1 MSAAIADNIFRGYDI
16 RGKIP
21 EELNPEGAYVLGRAY
36 GSWLS
41 QRRINEAIIVGD
53 NRTHTEE
60 LKTNFV
66 KGLLETGIN
75 VTDCGLGLVYF
86 MYFGQYLWQI
96 KGGVSVSASHNPK
109 EYNGFKLAVGFS
121 DTMVSEEI
129 IEFKKLVK
137 SGKFTK
143 ADKPGTLVKKDVFPA
158 YLADLKRKFPE
169 EFEFKIVLDCGNGTP
184 GKFLPEILRS
194 FGCRV
199 IEQNT
204 QLDGNYPLGT
214 PDPTEADYLTRL
226 AQGVVKNKAALGVCY
241 DPDGDRLGIVDESGN
256 KEGFNQ
262 IDKNASCNQ
271 NQKNSQPT
279 AFRNS
284 ILKSLSC
291 RFQIFDYFLYINQ
304 DLNNL
309 SACGQST
316 TFHQA
321 LT

>member
-1 MSAAIADNIFRGYDI
+1 MSAVIADNIFRGYDI
-16 RGKIP
+16 RGKVP
-21 EELNPEGAYVLGRAY
+21 QELNAEGAYVLGRAY
-36 GSWLS
+36 GTWLS

-60 LKTNFV
+60 LKTNFI

-121 DTMVSEEI
+121 DTMISEEI

-143 ADKPGTLVKKDVFPA
+143 ADKSGTLVKKDVFPA

-169 EFEFKIVLDCGNGTP
+169 KFNFKIVVDCGNGTP

-194 FGCRV
+194 FGCQV

-204 QLDGNYPLGT
+204 ELDGNFPLGT
-214 PDPTEADYLTRL
+214 PDPTEADYLDRL
-226 AQGVVKNKAALGVCY
+226 AKGVTANKADLGLCY
-241 DPDGDRLGIVDESGN
+241 DPDGDRLGIVDEAGN
-256 KEGFNQ
+256 KIWN
-262 IDKNASCNQ
+262 DVLVA
-271 NQKNSQPT
+271 
-279 AFRNS
+279 
-284 ILKSLSC
+284 
-291 RFQIFDYFLYINQ
+291 IFSY
-304 DLNNL
+304 NL
-309 SACGQST
+309 
-316 TFHQA
+316 F
-321 LT
+321 